1 MIVIQADEH
10 VPQDVVTGLNAR
22 GIEAYSAYHE
32 DLSGAS
38 DREVFEYAQR
48 RNRTILT
55 NDPDFFPLLEEGQ
68 HYGILYLTTQ
78 RAPAGRIIRDIA
90 RLIDTSRPEVFEN
103 NVFYLVAGLLKVCAS
118 FYPRAK
124 RLCGPGRVVER
135 HPNRG
140 RQRVTRA
147 LRLNCGGA
155 PVVTNP
161 TDQLP
166 PRT

>member
-48 RNRTILT
+48 RNLT

>member
-38 DREVFEYAQR
+38 DR
-48 RNRTILT
+48 
-55 NDPDFFPLLEEGQ
+55 
-68 HYGILYLTTQ
+68 
-78 RAPAGRIIRDIA
+78 
-90 RLIDTSRPEVFEN
+90 EVFEN

-140 RQRVTRA
+140 RQRVARA